1 MNDRLDL
8 EPAPCDCETRFSLF
22 MRHLP
27 GLAWIKDDA
36 GRYRYANDAAVVAF
50 QTSRDQLYGKTDAEI
65 FPAATAAQ
73 FREHDRQALAKDAG
87 LHSFETLEQ
96 SDGVVHQSVISKF
109 AIPRPNG
116 GSAWVGGIA
125 IDVTGQVLAEE
136 TVRKTS
142 TFRETI
148 IRTAA
153 EGICVCYPIPDFPY
167 VAFSVWNERMDE
179 ITGYSCEEINRLGW
193 YQSLYPDEE
202 VRNRAIERMSRM
214 RVGDDLHSEE
224 WEIVRKG
231 GERRIV
237 AISTSLVE
245 MEGGV
250 ENVVGLMLDITD
262 RKRAEE
268 ERKKLD
274 AKIQQTQQLE
284 SLAVLAGGVAHDFN
298 NLLTTIRG
306 CAELSLMELPEDSP
320 ICPMLRDIEEAA
332 NQAASLTQ
340 QMLAYSGRGQFVVEK
355 VDLATLVRDMGQLM
369 LSAVS
374 KKVVIKPRLETATIE
389 ADATQIRQVVMNLI
403 VNAADA
409 MTGGEGVIELRTGVR
424 FATGDELRSPYIP
437 GELPAGRYS
446 FVEVSDNGAGMDALT
461 ASRIF
466 EPFFTTK
473 FTGRGLGLAAVL
485 GIVRG
490 HHGSI
495 QVCSEPG
502 KGTAFRVLF
511 PYFEVATSPAI
522 PPVASSPMPRGA
534 GTILVV
540 EDEPSVRHFIQR
552 VLGGAGFTVLTAED
566 GLQGLDVFSQ
576 HQSAI
581 SAVLL
586 DLMMPRMDG
595 TETLRQLRILA
606 PRIPVL
612 IMSGYSA
619 REVLTGTSEQGASAF
634 IQKPFPPRELI
645 TRLCD
650 VIATTAAGAGDNG
663 GG

>member
-1 MNDRLDL
+1 
-8 EPAPCDCETRFSLF
+8 T
-22 MRHLP
+22 
-27 GLAWIKDDA
+27 
-36 GRYRYANDAAVVAF
+36 AVQF
-50 QTSRDQLYGKTDAEI
+50 Q
-65 FPAATAAQ
+65 
-73 FREHDRQALAKDAG
+73 EHDRQALGSADG
-87 LHSFETLEQ
+87 LRSVELLEQ

-116 GSAWVGGIA
+116 GSPWVGGIA
-125 IDVTGQVLAEE
+125 IDVTGQVQAEE

-142 TFRETI
+142 SFRETI

-224 WEIVRKG
+224 WEIVRKD

-250 ENVVGLMLDITD
+250 ENVVGLMLDVTD

-268 ERKKLD
+268 ERRQLD
-274 AKIQQTQQLE
+274 AKIRQTQQLE

-306 CAELSLMELPEDSP
+306 CAELSLMELPENSP

-332 NQAASLTQ
+332 NQAANLTQ
-340 QMLAYSGRGQFVVEK
+340 QMLAYSGRGKFVVEK
-355 VDLATLVRDMGQLM
+355 VDLATIVRDMGQLM

-374 KKVVIKPRLETATIE
+374 KKVVIQPRLETATIE

-409 MTGGEGVIELRTGVR
+409 MNGGEGVIELRTGVR
-424 FATGDELRSPYIP
+424 FATVDELRSPYIP

-502 KGTAFRVLF
+502 KGTTFRVLF
-511 PYFEVATSPAI
+511 PYLEVATSPAT

-566 GLQGLDVFSQ
+566 GLQGLEVFSQ
-576 HQSAI
+576 HQCRGWMERKHCDSCEF
-581 SAVLL
+581 S
-586 DLMMPRMDG
+586 PR
-595 TETLRQLRILA
+595 R
-606 PRIPVL
+606 
-612 IMSGYSA
+612 
-619 REVLTGTSEQGASAF
+619 
-634 IQKPFPPRELI
+634 FPS
-645 TRLCD
+645 
-650 VIATTAAGAGDNG
+650 
-663 GG
+663 